1 MHGKNL
7 DCFMIEKV
15 EELKNLRQIHAIFM
29 LLREKDKGEK
39 VNRNILF
46 SVIYSLIIYFVFN
59 FPFFFLFLI
68 SVSLWRILFCIY
80 IFHIFNF
87 FKIIFFFSLEKNEI
101 SFSSF
106 FYMNTENENRRK
118 REEIWDFLDVFFV
131 FSYLNV
137 SSSAPFLQL

>member
-1 MHGKNL
+1 MLHVVYSQVLHGKNL

-59 FPFFFLFLI
+59 FPFFSFFCFPFLFEEFYFVFTYSI
-68 SVSLWRILFCIY
+68 SS
-80 IFHIFNF
+80 IFLRL
-87 FKIIFFFSLEKNEI
+87 FFFLSRKKRDQ
-101 SFSSF
+101 F
-106 FYMNTENENRRK
+106 FFFFLYEH
-118 REEIWDFLDVFFV
+118 RE
-131 FSYLNV
+131 
-137 SSSAPFLQL
+137 